1 MAERVFGFDERGVK
15 RVIGVVRAYEKGGG
29 PPPPL
34 QGPRAHWPAPWDVG
48 AGNEDVDL
56 RPASDTQTT
65 ARAGTWSLGDGTFVA
80 RYYRPIWNST
90 THKLQAA
97 YWDERRDAY
106 GRLVHATAETVY
118 DIDTTE
124 ACA

>member
-1 MAERVFGFDERGVK
+1 MVERVFGFNEKDVNRVSGV
-15 RVIGVVRAYEKGGG
+15 IRAYEKGAG

-65 ARAGTWSLGDGTFVA
+65 ARAGTWSLGDGTFVER
-80 RYYRPIWNST
+80 RYRYAWDT
-90 THKLQAA
+90 TNHLLLGF
-97 YWDERRDAY
+97 YWDVRHDAY
-106 GRLVHATAETVY
+106 GRVVAVTAETKYTVN
-118 DIDTTE
+118 TAE
-124 ACA
+124 PC